1 MRAAEPGMAGLWLG
15 VLVYRWL
22 TLGWMAILALL
33 TREDLRRPVLV
44 VVAIAVTVGWNL
56 WFTITKA
63 WGRPLDRWVDLGLSF
78 LLLPISGLVM
88 RDGTAAGGAPFFAVS
103 YPASAALTVGTGGG
117 VAMGLLAAAVLSIGL
132 FLSRL
137 TNSTLPH
144 DMSPDE
150 WANLA
155 NGIVYYLGAGG
166 ATGIVS
172 RVLLRSASE
181 RDAAI
186 EEAARERE
194 RAARLA
200 ERDALGRRIHDSV
213 LQSLAMIAKH
223 GRQLSARSSVPA
235 TQVRE
240 LVGLAATQERALRSL
255 LTDEPRR
262 PRAGTA
268 PLGAALREAAATVT
282 AVPVSVNTTGEP
294 VLGASALDEL
304 TAAVRQALENV
315 VQHAEARSVTIF
327 GEGVEGEVIVS
338 IRDDGVGFDYDEQR
352 LAQQGKLGLLRSM
365 KGRIE
370 ALGGEMRV
378 RSALGRGTEV
388 EFRLPR
394 GEGASHGR

>member
-1 MRAAEPGMAGLWLG
+1 M
-15 VLVYRWL
+15 V
-22 TLGWMAILALL
+22 ILAVV
-33 TREDLRRPVLV
+33 TWEDLRRDVLV
-44 VVAIAVTVGWNL
+44 VVAIAVTLGWNL
-56 WFTITKA
+56 WFTMTKA

-78 LLLPISGLVM
+78 LLLPISGVVM
-88 RDGTAAGGAPFFAVS
+88 QDGTAAGGTPFFAVS
-103 YPASAALTVGTGGG
+103 YPVSSALTVGTGGG
-117 VAMGLLAAAVLSIGL
+117 VARGLLAAGVLSIGL

-144 DMSPDE
+144 EMSPE
-150 WANLA
+150 GWANLV
-155 NGIVYYLGAGG
+155 NGIVYHVGAGG

-213 LQSLAMIAKH
+213 LQSLSMIAKQ
-223 GRQLSARSSVPA
+223 GRQLSERSSVPA
-235 TQVRE
+235 AQIRE
-240 LVGLAATQERALRSL
+240 LVGLAAAQERDLRGL
-255 LTDEPRR
+255 LTEEPER
-262 PRAGTA
+262 PRVGTA
-268 PLGAALREAAATVT
+268 QLGAALREAAATVT

-294 VLGASALDEL
+294 VLGASDLDEL
-304 TAAVRQALENV
+304 AAAVRQALENV

-327 GEGVEGEVIVS
+327 GEGAEGEVIVS

-370 ALGGEMRV
+370 AMGGEMRV
-378 RSALGRGTEV
+378 RSAPGRGTEV
-388 EFRLPR
+388 EFRLPVR
-394 GEGASHGR
+394 EGTPDG